1 MISSNSHFLRVI
13 IEKIGL
19 VFESRFADCAAQ
31 SGGNSCIAAIAYCCT
46 VKSKT
51 VDSPAG
57 WHSEI
62 TQRKSAYRFTQL
74 QILKTGS
81 KMKKPYLAAMLLFTT
96 LALNAVNVNALSTD
110 KNEPAVISADDVEF
124 DFSTGVRIYR
134 GNVKL
139 DQGTMKL
146 RADKLIV
153 EYKDDVLQKAT
164 AFGQPAVFQQ
174 RPDDKPN
181 DVIGKGMKLE
191 LDEVNNMVILIDNAS
206 LNDGEK
212 NAAGAMI
219 TYDMAND
226 KMKIVGAGPSGAVL
240 KQAAKPDKSAP
251 VKTQDGRSKIT
262 ISAKER
268 KQAQDDKEE

>member
-1 MISSNSHFLRVI
+1 MI
-13 IEKIGL
+13 
-19 VFESRFADCAAQ
+19 
-31 SGGNSCIAAIAYCCT
+31 
-46 VKSKT
+46 
-51 VDSPAG
+51 
-57 WHSEI
+57 
-62 TQRKSAYRFTQL
+62 
-74 QILKTGS
+74 
-81 KMKKPYLAAMLLFTT
+81 KKYVATLLFTT
-96 LALNAVNVNALSTD
+96 IGLNVAIVSALSTD

-139 DQGTMKL
+139 DQGSMKL

-164 AFGQPAVFQQ
+164 AFGEPAVFQQ

-206 LNDGEK
+206 INDGEK
-212 NAAGAMI
+212 NASGAMI
-219 TYDMAND
+219 TYDMTND
-226 KMKIVGAGPSGAVL
+226 KMKIVGGGAGGAVL
-240 KQAAKPDKSAP
+240 KQAAKKEDNSP
-251 VKTQDGRSKIT
+251 VRKEDGRSKIT

-268 KQAQDDKEE
+268 EEAKQTKEE

>member
-1 MISSNSHFLRVI
+1 MTNIHIAAVLLLTT
-13 IEKIGL
+13 IGL
-19 VFESRFADCAAQ
+19 S
-31 SGGNSCIAAIAYCCT
+31 ST
-46 VKSKT
+46 
-51 VDSPAG
+51 
-57 WHSEI
+57 
-62 TQRKSAYRFTQL
+62 
-74 QILKTGS
+74 
-81 KMKKPYLAAMLLFTT
+81 
-96 LALNAVNVNALSTD
+96 NVSALSTD
-110 KNEPAVISADDVEF
+110 KDEPAVISADDVEF

-164 AFGQPAVFQQ
+164 AFGEPAVFQQ

-181 DVIGKGMKLE
+181 DVIGKGLKME
-191 LDEVNNMVILIDNAS
+191 LDEVNNKIILIDNATI
-206 LNDGEK
+206 NDGEK

-226 KMKIVGAGPSGAVL
+226 KMKIVGATIKTDA
-240 KQAAKPDKSAP
+240 QAKPAKSDKDQNKASAE
-251 VKTQDGRSKIT
+251 KTETGRSKIT

-268 KQAQDDKEE
+268 EQAKEKIEE

>member
-1 MISSNSHFLRVI
+1 MIKRHITTILLFI
-13 IEKIGL
+13 TIGL
-19 VFESRFADCAAQ
+19 
-31 SGGNSCIAAIAYCCT
+31 NAAIA
-46 VKSKT
+46 
-51 VDSPAG
+51 
-57 WHSEI
+57 
-62 TQRKSAYRFTQL
+62 
-74 QILKTGS
+74 
-81 KMKKPYLAAMLLFTT
+81 
-96 LALNAVNVNALSTD
+96 NALSTD

-134 GNVKL
+134 GNVRL

-164 AFGQPAVFQQ
+164 AFGEPAVFQQ

-191 LDEVNNMVILIDNAS
+191 LDEVNNIVILIDNAS
-206 LNDGEK
+206 INDGEK
-212 NAAGAMI
+212 NASGAMI
-219 TYDMAND
+219 TYDMTND

-240 KQAAKPDKSAP
+240 KQAANADNTSP
-251 VKTQDGRSKIT
+251 VKKENGRSKIT

-268 KQAQDDKEE
+268 EEAKEKKEE

>member
-1 MISSNSHFLRVI
+1 M
-13 IEKIGL
+13 
-19 VFESRFADCAAQ
+19 
-31 SGGNSCIAAIAYCCT
+31 T
-46 VKSKT
+46 KT
-51 VDSPAG
+51 F
-57 WHSEI
+57 I
-62 TQRKSAYRFTQL
+62 
-74 QILKTGS
+74 
-81 KMKKPYLAAMLLFTT
+81 AAMLLLTT
-96 LALNAVNVNALSTD
+96 LGLTVTHTHALSTD
-110 KNEPAVISADDVEF
+110 KDQPAVISADDVEF

-146 RADKLIV
+146 RADKLVV

-164 AFGQPAVFQQ
+164 AYGEPAVFQQ

-206 LNDGEK
+206 INDGEK
-212 NAAGAMI
+212 NASGAMI

-226 KMKIVGAGPSGAVL
+226 KMKIVGGAEIE
-240 KQAAKPDKSAP
+240 KKGTSPKSSASNDNASQ
-251 VKTQDGRSKIT
+251 VESNGGRSKIT

-268 KQAQDDKEE
+268 EEAKEKKEEE

>member
-1 MISSNSHFLRVI
+1 MIKRH
-13 IEKIGL
+13 
-19 VFESRFADCAAQ
+19 
-31 SGGNSCIAAIAYCCT
+31 
-46 VKSKT
+46 
-51 VDSPAG
+51 
-57 WHSEI
+57 I
-62 TQRKSAYRFTQL
+62 TTA
-74 QILKTGS
+74 
-81 KMKKPYLAAMLLFTT
+81 LLFITMG
-96 LALNAVNVNALSTD
+96 LNTAIVSALSTD

-164 AFGQPAVFQQ
+164 AFGEPAVFQQ
-174 RPDDKPN
+174 RPDNKPN

-191 LDEVNNMVILIDNAS
+191 LDEINNMVILIDNAS
-206 LNDGEK
+206 INDGEK

-226 KMKIVGAGPSGAVL
+226 KMKIVGGRPSGAVL
-240 KQAAKPDKSAP
+240 KQGARKDTTSP
-251 VKTQDGRSKIT
+251 VEKKEDGRSKIT

-268 KQAQDDKEE
+268 EEAKDKKEE